1 MIDLKK
7 LDAYRE
13 SRCLEAKKSLG
24 GLPISLWETYSAFAN
39 TQGGVILLGVG
50 EREDRSLYPVDLPDP
65 TALMREFWDIIS
77 DPERVSSNI
86 LTDQHVSWM
95 EIDGKDVIVIEV
107 PQALPSQRPIYIG
120 KDPYSGSYY
129 RDGDG
134 DYRCPREQVE
144 RMLREAEQE
153 P

>member
-1 MIDLKK
+1 M
-7 LDAYRE
+7 
-13 SRCLEAKKSLG
+13 
-24 GLPISLWETYSAFAN
+24 
-39 TQGGVILLGVG
+39 LGVG

-77 DPERVSSNI
+77 DPERVSCNL

-120 KDPYSGSYY
+120 KDPYSGSYC

-144 RMLREAEQE
+144 RMLREARQ
-153 P
+153 